1 MVFLYPKR
9 FSMRMWKFL
18 MVMSFIYILGDVSLL
33 QAQPSG
39 SLYGWQSFIGINGG
53 YGYSL
58 QSIVPVYGHSGMQPI
73 TFPSTF
79 LPVIRFGIAFE
90 TVGVVNHYH
99 MGWSAKRWEKTKP
112 SWLFQCEYTYTAG
125 NLNQKDGSSPV
136 LQIFFGDTVMKAST
150 FNANVSLS
158 VVQIDI
164 LRKYRL
170 RESGSDWTPFYVAFG
185 PTIRWA
191 MSGTMQQSVY
201 LQNQDLTTTL
211 IPEEGVQIDEQGQR
225 ATFEKQILPVKNS
238 LNFGA
243 KVGLLYEHKLISS
256 SFSHI
261 NPVTVVPSLWIE
273 YPITNVQGDYS
284 WKAFSTHLDLSIL
297 FSLNNPVAVDDGSSL

>member
-1 MVFLYPKR
+1 
-9 FSMRMWKFL
+9 MRMWKFL
-18 MVMSFIYILGDVSLL
+18 MIMFFIYILGDVSPL

-39 SLYGWQSFIGINGG
+39 SLYGWQNFIGMWGG
-53 YGYSL
+53 YGYSR
-58 QSIVPVYGHSGMQPI
+58 QSNVPVHGYTSIQAG

-112 SWLFQCEYTYTAG
+112 SWLFQCEYVYTAG
-125 NLNQKDGSSPV
+125 NLGQAYRALPV
-136 LQIFFGDTVMKAST
+136 IDTLSGNKVIKAST
-150 FNANVSLS
+150 FNATVSLS
-158 VVQIDI
+158 AIHIDI

-170 RESGSDWTPFYVAFG
+170 RESGSDWSPFYVAFG

-191 MSGTMQQSVY
+191 MSGTMQQSVD
-201 LQNQDLTTTL
+201 LQNQDLTTML

-243 KVGLLYEHKLISS
+243 KVGLLYENKLISS

-273 YPITNVQGDYS
+273 YPTTNVQGDYS
-284 WKAFSTHLDLSIL
+284 WEAFSTHLDLSIL